1 MVWNDLNLTW
11 HYVEKWAQAKPSA
24 EALVFGEERLT
35 WGDFKDRMDRIA
47 RAYLEI
53 GVEKGDRVALL
64 SAARNEFLLSYMAAG
79 KVGAMWLGL
88 NPKFTLDELRY
99 QIGDAQPTVLIAVRN
114 FLGNDLAE
122 TITALMREFV
132 FLKKVLVIGDPVEG
146 TEGFWS
152 FVDKPRPE
160 VDAILTQR
168 AAQIHPHDD
177 ALLMYTSGSTGKPKG
192 VVHTHASIVENIKV
206 EVTKFFVDGD
216 SRCLLHFP
224 INHVA
229 ADVEIG
235 FAAVM
240 AGGAIIFMEQ
250 FDPAGALKTI
260 EREKITLFGQVPVMF
275 LLQMKQSEFFK
286 TDFSHVRIMVWAG
299 AAAPKVMVDVLSAIC
314 AKTGA
319 MLTTGYGSTEVCG
332 FITYCDKGDDTDT
345 LLRTAGKIASP
356 FKLKIVDDNRKELP
370 DGEIGEIAVRGPFMF
385 KGYLNKPEATAA
397 VMDKDGWY
405 HTSDLAFKD
414 KRGYITIVGRKSEMF
429 KTGGE
434 NVYPREIEEVLET
447 NASVLF
453 CAVIGVPDEIYQ
465 EVGWA
470 FVMPVPGKEVTPEA
484 LEELCRSKLVN
495 FKIPKKFIIRPSL
508 PLLASGKVNKL
519 ALKEDVKGMMKS

>member
-1 MVWNDLNLTW
+1 MPWNDLNLTW

-35 WGDFKDRMDRIA
+35 WADFKDRMDRIA

-53 GVEKGDRVALL
+53 GVEKGDRIALL

-114 FLGNDLAE
+114 FLGNDLVE
-122 TITALMREFV
+122 TITALKREFA
-132 FLKKVLVIGDPVEG
+132 FLKKVLIIGEPLED
-146 TEGFWS
+146 TENFWN
-152 FVDKPRPE
+152 FVDRARPE
-160 VDAILTQR
+160 VDTKLTQR
-168 AAQIHPHDD
+168 AAKIHPHDD

-206 EVTKFFVDGD
+206 EVAKFFVDGE
-216 SRCLLHFP
+216 SRFLLHFP

-240 AGGAIIFMEQ
+240 AGGALIFMEQ
-250 FDPAGALKTI
+250 FDPVGALKTI
-260 EREKITLFGQVPVMF
+260 EKERITMFGQVPVMF
-275 LLQMKQSEFFK
+275 LLQMKQPEFFK
-286 TDFSHVRIMVWAG
+286 TNFSHVQLMVWAG
-299 AAAPKVMVDVLSAIC
+299 AAAPNVMVDVLSGIC

-319 MLTTGYGSTEVCG
+319 TLMTGYGSTEVCG
-332 FITYCDKGDDTDT
+332 FITYSDKGDDTDT
-345 LLRTAGKIASP
+345 LLKTAGKIASP
-356 FKLKIVDDNRKELP
+356 FELKIVDDNRRELP

-397 VMDKDGWY
+397 VLDRDGWY

-414 KRGYITIVGRKSEMF
+414 PRGYITIVGRKSEMF

-447 NASVLF
+447 HASVLF
-453 CAVIGVPDEIYQ
+453 SAVIGVPDEIYQ

-470 FVMPVPGKEVTPEA
+470 FVMPVPGKEVTPEV
-484 LEELCRSKLVN
+484 LQELCRSKIVN

-519 ALKEDVKGMMKS
+519 ALKEDMKGMMKT